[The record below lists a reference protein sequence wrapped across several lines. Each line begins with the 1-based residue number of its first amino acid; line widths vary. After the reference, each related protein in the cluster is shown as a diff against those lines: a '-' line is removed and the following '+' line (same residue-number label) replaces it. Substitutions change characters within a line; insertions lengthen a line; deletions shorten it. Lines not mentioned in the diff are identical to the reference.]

1 MGSKNTQSS
10 ISTEKKNM
18 TVIKF
23 NFRVYLFKKPLKFLS
38 KIVLNFCVILG
49 SKTYNQFEANK
60 YIFLATY

>member
-1 MGSKNTQSS
+1 
-10 ISTEKKNM
+10 M

>member
-23 NFRVYLFKKPLKFLS
+23 NFRVYLFKKPFKFLI
-38 KIVLNFCVILG
+38 KIVLIFCVILDL
-49 SKTYNQFEANK
+49 EAFN
-60 YIFLATY
+60 